1 MEKCHGSWR
10 IRFIAGLFS
19 HSSKADEPSLSSIQ
33 HCSFRQILYLLW
45 RLHHVLVLPICIATL
60 FTIWIHW
67 PQASIP
73 FLEDEFKYMKILDPV
88 RDSGMLLI
96 YLNIKIRPTFNQ
108 PWYPTRLPSG
118 MLKKHAIL
126 FPKESCFSSGG
137 SEFLLRGLVNK
148 LLELIQWA
156 LIA

>member
-1 MEKCHGSWR
+1 MSVAFHKLIIMEKCHGNCR
-10 IRFIAGLFS
+10 IRFITGLFS

-73 FLEDEFKYMKILDPV
+73 FLEDEFKYMKNLDPV
-88 RDSGMLLI
+88 RDSGILGCCSYIQTSRSDQLSTSLSI
-96 YLNIKIRPTFNQ
+96 PCAFHLGYLRNMRC
-108 PWYPTRLPSG
+108 L
-118 MLKKHAIL
+118 L

-137 SEFLLRGLVNK
+137 FEFLL
-148 LLELIQWA
+148 
-156 LIA
+156 

>member
-1 MEKCHGSWR
+1 MSVAFHKLIIMEKCHGDCR
-10 IRFIAGLFS
+10 IRFITGLFA

-73 FLEDEFKYMKILDPV
+73 FLEDEFKYMKNLDPV
-88 RDSGMLLI
+88 RDSGILGFWDAAHI
-96 YLNIKIRPTFNQ
+96 SKHQDQTNFQ
-108 PWYPTRLPSG
+108 PALVSHAPS
-118 MLKKHAIL
+118 I
-126 FPKESCFSSGG
+126 
-137 SEFLLRGLVNK
+137 
-148 LLELIQWA
+148 
-156 LIA
+156 